1 MQIRASGKS
10 WSPRVGEGGAS
21 CRCVVEVWE
30 VSDLSSFAPRPPAS
44 ATMADEKEL
53 KAWVAAELH
62 NLVGFSQS
70 TVVSY
75 ILAVAKKHSSAD
87 SLAVVLRQQGLP
99 AGSETNAFAS
109 QLLKRLPR
117 KGSSAAGPSVH
128 EQQAKALIKKNS
140 AYGLIEDEEEDR
152 PAAKSEPAAAAAAS
166 APSKGKERH
175 ARTKRETSV
184 EDDRDGGAMLPQGKR
199 PKRAWEE
206 DEEEGPAEREER
218 LAAETRERDKREK
231 EEFEA
236 RLRLRDETKTKKLAP
251 EEKLSREE
259 QKEQERRKWVPPM
272 HACMRAWV
280 ILSPSL

>member
-1 MQIRASGKS
+1 M
-10 WSPRVGEGGAS
+10 
-21 CRCVVEVWE
+21 
-30 VSDLSSFAPRPPAS
+30 
-44 ATMADEKEL
+44 

-62 NLVGFSQS
+62 SLVGFSQS
-70 TVVSY
+70 TVISY

-117 KGSSAAGPSVH
+117 KGASAAGPSVH

-140 AYGLIEDEEEDR
+140 AYGLIEDEEDDR
-152 PAAKSEPAAAAAAS
+152 PAAKADPVAAAAAAP

-206 DEEEGPAEREER
+206 EEEGPVEREER
-218 LAAETRERDKREK
+218 LAAEARERDKREK

-251 EEKLSREE
+251 EEKLSKAE
-259 QKEQERRKWVPPM
+259 QKEQERRK
-272 HACMRAWV
+272 
-280 ILSPSL
+280 